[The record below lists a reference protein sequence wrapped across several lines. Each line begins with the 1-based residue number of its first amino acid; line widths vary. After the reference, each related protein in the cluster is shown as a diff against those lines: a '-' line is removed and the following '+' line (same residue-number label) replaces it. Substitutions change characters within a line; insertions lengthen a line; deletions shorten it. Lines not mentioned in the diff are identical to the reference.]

1 MVKPMS
7 ETPETSAP
15 VPTPAEPAV
24 LPAENLLRG
33 TLFSLLIIPAGVLA
47 WGLVAAF
54 GYISWIV
61 GAGIVFGAL
70 ALYRYGSGGRI
81 SFGGAARVSV
91 VMLITLALSFIAGFV
106 TPQWAYFSRA
116 ISTGKFF
123 EGLGA
128 VIGRN
133 VENAGFDILAV
144 VVFAVIG
151 VVVAF
156 RTAAQQAKQ
165 LPAAQAV

>member
-1 MVKPMS
+1 MS
-7 ETPETSAP
+7 ETPDTSAP
-15 VPTPAEPAV
+15 APTPAEPAV
-24 LPAENLLRG
+24 LPAENVLKG
-33 TLFSLLIIPAGVLA
+33 TLFALLIIPAGVFA

-81 SFGGAARVSV
+81 SYGGAARVSV
-91 VMLITLALSFIAGFV
+91 VMLITLGLSFIAGFV
-106 TPQWAYFSRA
+106 TPQWSYFSRA
-116 ISTGKFF
+116 LSTGRFF
-123 EGLGA
+123 EGLA
-128 VIGRN
+128 ATIGRN
-133 VENAGFDILAV
+133 GENAVFDILAV

-165 LPAAQAV
+165 LPPAPAA

>member
-24 LPAENLLRG
+24 LPAENLLKG

-133 VENAGFDILAV
+133 VGNAGFDILAV